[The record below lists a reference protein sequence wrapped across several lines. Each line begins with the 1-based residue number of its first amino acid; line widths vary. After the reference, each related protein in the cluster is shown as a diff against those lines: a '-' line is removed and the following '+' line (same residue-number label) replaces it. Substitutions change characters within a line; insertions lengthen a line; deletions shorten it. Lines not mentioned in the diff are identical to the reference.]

1 MSEPVVLAPESVD
14 AVANLVLDAIAER
27 LAAIQLRN
35 TRPELSTAEAMQL
48 TGHKSESSFYRWA
61 KLRRVK
67 SVAPGRY
74 RRTALLRALG
84 A

>member
-1 MSEPVVLAPESVD
+1 MSEPIVLSPESVN
-14 AVANLVLDAIAER
+14 AVAARVLDAIADR
-27 LAAIQLRN
+27 LLAIQAKHE
-35 TRPELSTAEAMQL
+35 RPELSTAEAMQL
-48 TGHKSESSFYRWA
+48 TGHKSQSAFYRWTS
-61 KLRRVK
+61 LRRVK

>member
-1 MSEPVVLAPESVD
+1 MSDLVTLAPESVD
-14 AVANLVLDAIAER
+14 AVANRVLDAIAER
-27 LAAIQLRN
+27 LAAIQLKN

-48 TGHKSESSFYRWA
+48 TGHRSQSAFYRWTS
-61 KLRRVK
+61 LRRVK
-67 SVAPGRY
+67 PVAPGRY

>member
-1 MSEPVVLAPESVD
+1 MIEAITLAPESIE
-14 AVANLVLDAIAER
+14 AVAQRTAE
-27 LAAIQLRN
+27 LLGAAKC
-35 TRPELSTAEAMQL
+35 PEMSTADAMQL
-48 TGHKSESSFYRWA
+48 TRHKSQSSFYRWA